1 MVGFDAAAA
10 AIAADAEPEWKPDP
24 TWKVEFLFVSTPKQK
39 WNKMILISYANEF
52 NFIKFFYLVSHLK

>member
-39 WNKMILISYANEF
+39 WNEITLICYAKDSKTN
-52 NFIKFFYLVSHLK
+52 IKCKLLV

>member
-24 TWKVEFLFVSTPKQK
+24 TWKVEFLFVSTPTQK
-39 WNKMILISYANEF
+39 WNY
-52 NFIKFFYLVSHLK
+52 NFDFLR

>member
-24 TWKVEFLFVSTPKQK
+24 TWKVEFLFVSTPKEK
-39 WNKMILISYANEF
+39 WNEINLDFLCKLIEKQR
-52 NFIKFFYLVSHLK
+52 I